1 MCRPA
6 YAVPKRHI
14 SIWLLKT
21 IKEELEED
29 FIDAAFE
36 DVLEAEE
43 LKEVV
48 EKNDN
53 AKKVKVIIAKSKDG
67 EDS

>member
-1 MCRPA
+1 M
-6 YAVPKRHI
+6 
-14 SIWLLKT
+14 KT

>member
-1 MCRPA
+1 M
-6 YAVPKRHI
+6 
-14 SIWLLKT
+14 
-21 IKEELEED
+21 EED

-36 DVLEAEE
+36 DVLDVLEAEE